1 MEPARGNESVLEGI
15 HKVLVT
21 GASGFIGQHLVAHL
35 NQIGKHVVPVSRAYG
50 LDVTRDKL
58 PLEGVGHV
66 FHLAGK
72 TGVVEAWRSP
82 LSYLDTNTFGTARVL
97 EQCRGH
103 CSVTFVSGYVYG
115 SPKRLPIREQD
126 PVDIQNPYAL
136 SKLLAEQTCEFYA
149 RFYEVPVVALR
160 LFNVYGPGQDPSFL
174 IPFILEQ
181 ILDPRQPE
189 VRVQDLKPSRDYV
202 YVSDAVEGIV
212 MASRALGGSVFN
224 IGYGTSYTVEEI
236 IKRAS
241 IAAGIYKPY
250 RSTGEKRRHEI
261 ERTQADISAF
271 RKAVGW
277 RPKVSIDDGLR
288 LMIERMLRRCKQ

>member
-1 MEPARGNESVLEGI
+1 MESDRGSESVLEGV

-35 NQIGKHVVPVSRAYG
+35 NQIGKRVVAVSRTHG

-58 PLEGVGHV
+58 PLHGVGHV

-82 LSYLDTNTFGTARVL
+82 LDYLDTNAFGTARVL

-115 SPKRLPIREQD
+115 SPRRVPIRERD

-136 SKLLAEQTCEFYA
+136 SKLLAEQICGFYA

-160 LFNVYGPGQDPSFL
+160 LFNVYGPGQDTSFL
-174 IPFILEQ
+174 IPFILKQ

-189 VRVQDLKPSRDYV
+189 IRVRDLKPSRDYV
-202 YVSDAVEGIV
+202 YVSDAIESIV
-212 MASRALGGSVFN
+212 MASHAAGGSVFN

-236 IKRAS
+236 IERAS
-241 IAAGIYKPY
+241 MAAGIYKPY
-250 RSTGEKRRHEI
+250 RSSGEKRRHEI
-261 ERTQADISAF
+261 DRTRADISAF

-288 LMIERMLRRCKQ
+288 LMIESMLRR

>member
-1 MEPARGNESVLEGI
+1 MESDRGSESVLEGV

-35 NQIGKHVVPVSRAYG
+35 DQIGKHVVPVSRAYG

-82 LSYLDTNTFGTARVL
+82 LNYLDINTFGTARVL

-189 VRVQDLKPSRDYV
+189 VRVQDLTPSRDYV
-202 YVSDAVEGIV
+202 YVSDAIEGIV
-212 MASRALGGSVFN
+212 MASHALAGSVFN
-224 IGYGTSYTVEEI
+224 IGYGTSYTVEQI

-241 IAAGIYKPY
+241 TAAGIYKPY
-250 RSTGEKRRHEI
+250 RSTGENRRHEI
-261 ERTQADISAF
+261 DRTRADISAF

-288 LMIERMLRRCKQ
+288 LMIESMLRRCKQ